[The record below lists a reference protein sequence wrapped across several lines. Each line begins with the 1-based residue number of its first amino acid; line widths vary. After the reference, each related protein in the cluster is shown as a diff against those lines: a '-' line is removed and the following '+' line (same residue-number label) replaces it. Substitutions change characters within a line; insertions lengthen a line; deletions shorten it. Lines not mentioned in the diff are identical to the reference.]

1 MVDDQ
6 LLMQKQ
12 TQHVDSMSA
21 NFGGTEMLA
30 ALEKVFRSRCAQL
43 PTSCFVLTDGEV
55 SILGRIPLDTY

>member
-1 MVDDQ
+1 
-6 LLMQKQ
+6 MQKQ
-12 TQHVDSMSA
+12 TQHVDSMFA

-55 SILGRIPLDTY
+55 CIYGRIRLNAY